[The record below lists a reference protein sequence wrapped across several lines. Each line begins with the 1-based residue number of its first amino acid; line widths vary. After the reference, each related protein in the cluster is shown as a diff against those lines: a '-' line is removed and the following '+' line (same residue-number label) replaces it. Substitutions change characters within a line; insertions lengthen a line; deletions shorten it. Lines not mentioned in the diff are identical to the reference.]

1 MGTKAKVGD
10 TIKIIHLKGED
21 NRYDGKTGKVEL
33 IDGIGHPISCHKY
46 CIGI

>member
-21 NRYDGKTGKVEL
+21 YRYDGKTGKV
-33 IDGIGHPISCHKY
+33 
-46 CIGI
+46 